1 MASGRVPN
9 TVKIFIKLLCV
20 FRVNSYQTGAFLE
33 LAFRQSPRHFSQF
46 QLRESTLH
54 RFFFILTEIVIQNKI
69 NMNPRKAISDNRSS
83 SIARM
88 RSCRS
93 RRPIDNDQNAF
104 EERTLATSQ
113 IA

>member
-54 RFFFILTEIVIQNKI
+54 RFFFHPHGDSHPEQNQYE
-69 NMNPRKAISDNRSS
+69 P
-83 SIARM
+83 
-88 RSCRS
+88 
-93 RRPIDNDQNAF
+93 
-104 EERTLATSQ
+104 
-113 IA
+113 